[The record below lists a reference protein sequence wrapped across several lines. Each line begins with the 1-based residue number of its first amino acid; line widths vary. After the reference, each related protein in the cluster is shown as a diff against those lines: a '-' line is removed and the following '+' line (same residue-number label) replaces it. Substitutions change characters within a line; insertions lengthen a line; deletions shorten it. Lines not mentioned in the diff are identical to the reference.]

1 MATAALAPVAPR
13 PPSRSDQQHNGNI
26 QEPNRPLRW
35 RVIDDQPHVGKYKFI
50 RTIGKGNFA
59 KVKLA
64 SHVITGQQ
72 VAIKIIDKTQ
82 LSPSSR
88 QKLFREVRLMK
99 LLDHPNIVKLFEI
112 IDNDKIL
119 YLVMEYASGGEVFDY
134 LVAHGRMKEKEARA
148 KFRQIVSAVQYCHQK
163 HIIHRDLKAENLLLD
178 ADMNI
183 KLADFGFSNEF
194 SPGTKL
200 DTFCGSPPY
209 AAPELFQGKKYD
221 GPEVDVWSLGVILY
235 TLVSGSLPF
244 DGQTLRELR
253 ERVLRGKYR
262 IPFYMSTDCESLLK
276 KMLVLNPSK
285 RYTLEMVM
293 KDRWM
298 NTGYEDNVLSPY
310 IEPEPDYTDP
320 VRIEI
325 MVNMGFSRDEIEK
338 SLTQGNFDDI
348 MATYLLLDRRR
359 SSLDTSS
366 RDGSSLSLRQ
376 SNHLLSTPTPTTTP
390 LITTGGVS
398 CSSTNATSVE
408 HTSNICLDDD
418 ASSMLSTNANIAP
431 ITQNAHSSS
440 KFTITS
446 GGGTRSTNTTPPG
459 TSTTVNN
466 GANNKPPVNIIA
478 PSCASGSESPSASGT
493 STISPI
499 LPVNLATTNTH
510 STSSGNTNVNYNTA
524 LNAIETSS
532 PSSNAESVKLMRSD
546 LVRASDR
553 PGREESSRILARL
566 RGITDEMATPVV
578 GGGGLTAYPNVPG
591 QRISID
597 AGSSTVRPTT
607 AGQRK
612 PVPINSPGLST
623 NSKVS
628 PSSNSSMARRT
639 HTLNYGSTTP
649 TSGAPHSGDQQYP
662 GRRQPINSNTSNR
675 NTGSNF
681 DNPNPRNSIALSGIT
696 GLSSGAPLSPLPS
709 TNSSDKSTSG
719 SSCTSGN
726 SQITTNGA
734 GRLPSHE
741 IRSHVTPALV
751 PMTTR
756 TNKVVHHATNLSSGS
771 GGGYH
776 AGLLLER
783 STTLSP
789 TTNSSGNGTSSCQ
802 VASSARGGV
811 GGDAVGTGELHRHQ
825 TAVNAANRSGISDY
839 GTPSSFNRND
849 FTYSSLR
856 MGSSSSNQAPT
867 AISVTGRRGVTIT
880 NAINNTSSGINN
892 GIGTIL
898 ETTPFPR
905 LTPERRTIH
914 SPNQA
919 NIEFDFD
926 ASNTN
931 PNNTIAARCMNVPL
945 AGAGVSNTGGMTHL
959 TPAGTSGLTFFKA
972 LTSKIGRRGPNS
984 SQLGNMP
991 HALPGGT
998 DISHIPFS
1006 AAESNIGAS
1015 TTSSGSGYLPGESV
1029 FSDSSI
1035 HAGYNE
1041 PVSQATPGGSSTG
1054 SPVSQ
1059 GGNQTISHVDD
1070 SVNDQTKP
1078 RSLRFTWSMKTTSS
1092 MCPDDM
1098 IKEIKKVLTANNCE
1112 YDQRE
1117 RYLLICEHGDP
1128 STDTNVQWEMEVCK
1142 LPRLSLNGV
1151 RFKRISGTSIGFKNL
1166 ASKIAND
1173 LKL

>member
-1 MATAALAPVAPR
+1 MATAALAPVAAR

-35 RVIDDQPHVGKYKFI
+35 RVIDDQPHVGKYRFI

-178 ADMNI
+178 VDMNI

-359 SSLDTSS
+359 SSLDITS

-376 SNHLLSTPTPTTTP
+376 STHLLSATPTPATAP
-390 LITTGGVS
+390 LISTGGVN
-398 CSSTNATSVE
+398 CASVE
-408 HTSNICLDDD
+408 HTSNICPDD
-418 ASSMLSTNANIAP
+418 LSNTHTVPVN
-431 ITQNAHSSS
+431 QNVHSNS
-440 KFTITS
+440 KFTVNS
-446 GGGTRSTNTTPPG
+446 ASGTRSTSTTPPSAV
-459 TSTTVNN
+459 TVVNN
-466 GANNKPPVNIIA
+466 GTNNKPAVDMIT
-478 PSCASGSESPSASGT
+478 PSSCIPTSEGPGT
-493 STISPI
+493 TGTSPI
-499 LPVNLATTNTH
+499 LPVSLASTNTYA
-510 STSSGNTNVNYNTA
+510 SPSEDTNLNYNTA
-524 LNAIETSS
+524 LNAIEASC
-532 PSSNAESVKLMRSD
+532 PSSNVESVKLMRND

-566 RGITDEMATPVV
+566 RGFTDEMATPVV

-591 QRISID
+591 QRTSID
-597 AGSSTVRPTT
+597 AGTSTVRPIT

-612 PVPINSPGLST
+612 PIPITSPGLGANTKS
-623 NSKVS
+623 S
-628 PSSNSSMARRT
+628 PSSNSTMARRT
-639 HTLNYGSTTP
+639 HTLNYGVTT
-649 TSGAPHSGDQQYP
+649 SASGDQQHSA
-662 GRRQPINSNTSNR
+662 RRQPISTIASGR
-675 NTGSNF
+675 NTCGVY
-681 DNPNPRNSIALSGIT
+681 DNSNPRNSVALSGIS
-696 GLSSGAPLSPLPS
+696 GLSGGNTLSP
-709 TNSSDKSTSG
+709 SSDKSTSG
-719 SSCTSGN
+719 SSGGNAHNQVTS
-726 SQITTNGA
+726 NGT

-756 TNKVVHHATNLSSGS
+756 TNKTVHHGPNISG
-771 GGGYH
+771 GTAGGYH

-783 STTLSP
+783 SATLS
-789 TTNSSGNGTSSCQ
+789 TTNSSTSGNGTSSTQCT
-802 VASSARGGV
+802 SSRGTEVV
-811 GGDAVGTGELHRHQ
+811 GAGEVHRNQ
-825 TAVNAANRSGISDY
+825 ACSNTANRIGM
-839 GTPSSFNRND
+839 GTSN
-849 FTYSSLR
+849 
-856 MGSSSSNQAPT
+856 NQAGCNAT
-867 AISVTGRRGVTIT
+867 SVSTRRGVT
-880 NAINNTSSGINN
+880 NAINNTSGFNN
-892 GIGTIL
+892 GVGTIL
-898 ETTPFPR
+898 EATPFPR

-914 SPNQA
+914 STNPPN
-919 NIEFDFD
+919 IDFDFD
-926 ASNTN
+926 TNNTNSNT
-931 PNNTIAARCMNVPL
+931 TVAARCMNVPL
-945 AGAGVSNTGGMTHL
+945 SGAGTTNSGGMTHL
-959 TPAGTSGLTFFKA
+959 TPSGTGLTFFKA

-984 SQLGNMP
+984 GAIGNMS
-991 HALPGGT
+991 HTLAGGA
-998 DISHIPFS
+998 DISHVPFS
-1006 AAESNIGAS
+1006 TADSNIGAS
-1015 TTSSGSGYLPGESV
+1015 TTSSGSGYIPGDSV
-1029 FSDSSI
+1029 VSDSGV
-1035 HAGYNE
+1035 HGAYTE
-1041 PVSQATPGGSSTG
+1041 PASQLTPGGSSAG

-1059 GGNQTISHVDD
+1059 GGNQTIPHNDD
-1070 SVNDQTKP
+1070 NISDQTKP

-1092 MCPDDM
+1092 MCPDNM

-1117 RYLLICEHGDP
+1117 RYLLICEYGDP
-1128 STDTNVQWEMEVCK
+1128 STDANVQWEMEVCK

-1151 RFKRISGTSIGFKNL
+1151 RFKRISGTSIGFKSI
-1166 ASKIAND
+1166 ASQIAND

>member
-1 MATAALAPVAPR
+1 MISSAQIHSGVGSMATAALAPVAAR

-26 QEPNRPLRW
+26 QEPSRPLRW
-35 RVIDDQPHVGKYKFI
+35 RVIDDQPHVGKYRFI

-310 IEPEPDYTDP
+310 TEPEPDYTDP

-366 RDGSSLSLRQ
+366 RDGSNLSLRQ
-376 SNHLLSTPTPTTTP
+376 STHLLSAAPNPTTGP
-390 LITTGGVS
+390 LISTGGVNCAS
-398 CSSTNATSVE
+398 LE
-408 HTSNICLDDD
+408 HTSNICADDT
-418 ASSMLSTNANIAP
+418 SSVLSTNADTGP
-431 ITQNAHSSS
+431 ISQNAHSSS
-440 KFTITS
+440 KFTVNS
-446 GGGTRSTNTTPPG
+446 GSATRSTSTTPPTCTSESENSG
-459 TSTTVNN
+459 TTVTSTRSSIS
-466 GANNKPPVNIIA
+466 PVN
-478 PSCASGSESPSASGT
+478 SV
-493 STISPI
+493 ST
-499 LPVNLATTNTH
+499 TTY
-510 STSSGNTNVNYNTA
+510 SSSSGNATVNYNTA
-524 LNAIETSS
+524 LNAIEASC
-532 PSSNAESVKLMRSD
+532 PSSNVESIKLMRND

-566 RGITDEMATPVV
+566 RGFTDEMATPVV

-591 QRISID
+591 QRTSID
-597 AGSSTVRPTT
+597 AGTSTVRPTT

-612 PVPINSPGLST
+612 PITSQGLGVNTKSSP
-623 NSKVS
+623 N
-628 PSSNSSMARRT
+628 SNSVMARRT
-639 HTLNYGSTTP
+639 HTINYATTTP
-649 TSGAPHSGDQQYP
+649 TSSDQQHAV
-662 GRRQPINSNTSNR
+662 RRQPVYTNAGGR
-675 NTGSNF
+675 NTCVF
-681 DNPNPRNSIALSGIT
+681 DNANPRNSVALSGIT
-696 GLSSGAPLSPLPS
+696 GLSGGSALSP
-709 TNSSDKSTSG
+709 SSDKSTSG
-719 SSCTSGN
+719 SSSGSGN
-726 SQITTNGA
+726 NQVTSNGA

-756 TNKVVHHATNLSSGS
+756 TNKVHHGANISSGTS
-771 GGGYH
+771 GAYH
-776 AGLLLER
+776 AGSLLER
-783 STTLSP
+783 SATLS
-789 TTNSSGNGTSSCQ
+789 TAGSSTSGNGTSSNQC
-802 VASSARGGV
+802 ASSTRGTDV
-811 GGDAVGTGELHRHQ
+811 GAVDLHRNQ
-825 TAVNAANRSGISDY
+825 PCANIASRSG
-839 GTPSSFNRND
+839 
-849 FTYSSLR
+849 
-856 MGSSSSNQAPT
+856 MGASSNQ
-867 AISVTGRRGVTIT
+867 TGCNTTSIAARRVVT
-880 NAINNTSSGINN
+880 NASNNTSSGFNN

-914 SPNQA
+914 STNSPN
-919 NIEFDFD
+919 IDFDFD
-926 ASNTN
+926 TNN
-931 PNNTIAARCMNVPL
+931 PNSNTIAARCMNVPL
-945 AGAGVSNTGGMTHL
+945 AGAGATNNSGMTHL
-959 TPAGTSGLTFFKA
+959 TPSGTGLTFFKA

-984 SQLGNMP
+984 GAVGNMS
-991 HALPGGT
+991 HALTGGT
-998 DISHIPFS
+998 DISHVPFS
-1006 AAESNIGAS
+1006 TADSNIGAS
-1015 TTSSGSGYLPGESV
+1015 ATSSGSDYLPGDSV
-1029 FSDSSI
+1029 FSDSGVHGTYI
-1035 HAGYNE
+1035 E
-1041 PVSQATPGGSSTG
+1041 PVSQLTPGGSSAG

-1059 GGNQTISHVDD
+1059 GGNQTVTNTDD
-1070 SVNDQTKP
+1070 NGNDQTKP

-1092 MCPDDM
+1092 MCPDNM

-1128 STDTNVQWEMEVCK
+1128 STDANVQWEMEVCK

-1151 RFKRISGTSIGFKNL
+1151 RFKRISGTSIGFKSI
-1166 ASKIAND
+1166 ASQIAND

>member
-1 MATAALAPVAPR
+1 MATAALAPVAAR

-26 QEPNRPLRW
+26 QEPSRPLRW

-276 KMLVLNPSK
+276 KMLVLNPSR

-376 SNHLLSTPTPTTTP
+376 SNHLLSATPTPATVPVMTS
-390 LITTGGVS
+390 GSAS
-398 CSSTNATSVE
+398 CASANAASVE
-408 HTSNICLDDD
+408 HTSNICSDDTPSVPV
-418 ASSMLSTNANIAP
+418 ANTNALSM
-431 ITQNAHSSS
+431 TQNAHSSS
-440 KFTITS
+440 KFAVTS
-446 GGGTRSTNTTPPG
+446 GGGTRSTSTTPP
-459 TSTTVNN
+459 STVTVVNN
-466 GANNKPPVNIIA
+466 GTNNKPAVNIIT
-478 PSCASGSESPSASGT
+478 PSSVSGSESPGPMGT

-499 LPVNLATTNTH
+499 SPINLAATNTY
-510 STSSGNTNVNYNTA
+510 STPSGNANVNFNTA
-524 LNAIETSS
+524 LNAIDTSC
-532 PSSNAESVKLMRSD
+532 PSSNTESVKLMRSD

-553 PGREESSRILARL
+553 PGREESGRILARL

-597 AGSSTVRPTT
+597 AGTSTVRPTT

-612 PVPINSPGLST
+612 PVPMTSTGLGT
-623 NSKVS
+623 NAKVS
-628 PSSNSSMARRT
+628 PSSNVSMARRT
-639 HTLNYGSTTP
+639 HTLNYGTTTS
-649 TSGAPHSGDQQYP
+649 TSGTSHTGDQQHS
-662 GRRQPINSNTSNR
+662 GRRTQISSNTSGR
-675 NTGSNF
+675 NAGF
-681 DNPNPRNSIALSGIT
+681 DSPNPRNSVALSGIT
-696 GLSSGAPLSPLPS
+696 GLSSGLPVSPLS
-709 TNSSDKSTSG
+709 TGNSSDKSTSG
-719 SSCTSGN
+719 TSSTGGN
-726 SQITTNGA
+726 NQVTTNGA

-756 TNKVVHHATNLSSGS
+756 TTKVHHGANISGGT

-783 STTLSP
+783 SATVSASGS
-789 TTNSSGNGTSSCQ
+789 NSSGNGTSSSQ
-802 VASSARGGV
+802 SSSTRGG
-811 GGDAVGTGELHRHQ
+811 GDSVGTGDLHRHQ
-825 TAVNAANRSGISDY
+825 TGPNASSRSGVNDHAAA
-839 GTPSSFNRND
+839 SFNRND

-856 MGSSSSNQAPT
+856 MGTSANQASSI
-867 AISVTGRRGVTIT
+867 ASSAAAGRRGVSIT
-880 NAINNTSSGINN
+880 SANSNTASGVNN
-892 GIGTIL
+892 GTGTIM

-914 SPNQA
+914 SPNQP

-926 ASNTN
+926 TSNTN
-931 PNNTIAARCMNVPL
+931 PGNTIAARCMNVPL
-945 AGAGVSNTGGMTHL
+945 AGAGTANSSGMSHL
-959 TPAGTSGLTFFKA
+959 TPSGTGGLTFFKA
-972 LTSKIGRRGPNS
+972 LTSKIGRRGPNTGAM
-984 SQLGNMP
+984 GNVS
-991 HALPGGT
+991 HTLTGGT
-998 DISHIPFS
+998 DISNIPFS
-1006 AAESNIGAS
+1006 TAESNIGAS
-1015 TTSSGSGYLPGESV
+1015 TTSSGSGYIPGESA
-1029 FSDSSI
+1029 FSDISV
-1035 HAGYNE
+1035 HGGYNE
-1041 PVSQATPGGSSTG
+1041 PVSQATPGGSSAG

-1059 GGNQTISHVDD
+1059 GGNQTISHTDD

-1098 IKEIKKVLTANNCE
+1098 IKEIKKVLAANNCE

-1128 STDTNVQWEMEVCK
+1128 STDANVQWEMEVCK

-1151 RFKRISGTSIGFKNL
+1151 RFKRISGTSIGFKNI

>member
-1 MATAALAPVAPR
+1 MATAALAPVAAR

-35 RVIDDQPHVGKYKFI
+35 RVIDDQPHVGKYRFI

-88 QKLFREVRLMK
+88 QK
-99 LLDHPNIVKLFEI
+99 
-112 IDNDKIL
+112 
-119 YLVMEYASGGEVFDY
+119 
-134 LVAHGRMKEKEARA
+134 
-148 KFRQIVSAVQYCHQK
+148 
-163 HIIHRDLKAENLLLD
+163 
-178 ADMNI
+178 
-183 KLADFGFSNEF
+183 
-194 SPGTKL
+194 
-200 DTFCGSPPY
+200 
-209 AAPELFQGKKYD
+209 GKKYD

-376 SNHLLSTPTPTTTP
+376 STHLLSATSNPAASP
-390 LITTGGVS
+390 LISTGGVN
-398 CSSTNATSVE
+398 CASVE
-408 HTSNICLDDD
+408 HTSNICPDDT
-418 ASSMLSTNANIAP
+418 LSVLPTNDTGPMN
-431 ITQNAHSSS
+431 QNAHSSS
-440 KFTITS
+440 KFTVNS
-446 GGGTRSTNTTPPG
+446 GSATRSTSTTPP
-459 TSTTVNN
+459 STATVVNN
-466 GANNKPPVNIIA
+466 GADNKPAVNIIT
-478 PSCASGSESPSASGT
+478 PSSCTSGSESSGTTGT

-499 LPVNLATTNTH
+499 SPVSLASTNTY
-510 STSSGNTNVNYNTA
+510 TSSSGSANVNYNTA
-524 LNAIETSS
+524 LNAIEASC
-532 PSSNAESVKLMRSD
+532 PSSNVESIKLMRND

-566 RGITDEMATPVV
+566 RGFTDEMATPVV

-591 QRISID
+591 QRTSID
-597 AGSSTVRPTT
+597 AGTSTVRPTT

-612 PVPINSPGLST
+612 PIPITSQGLGANTKSSP
-623 NSKVS
+623 N
-628 PSSNSSMARRT
+628 SNSAMARRT
-639 HTLNYGSTTP
+639 HTMNYGTTTP
-649 TSGAPHSGDQQYP
+649 TSGDQQHSV
-662 GRRQPINSNTSNR
+662 RRQPINANASGR
-675 NTGSNF
+675 NTCAF
-681 DNPNPRNSIALSGIT
+681 DNANPRNSVALSGIT
-696 GLSSGAPLSPLPS
+696 GLSGGSALSP
-709 TNSSDKSTSG
+709 SSDKSTSG
-719 SSCTSGN
+719 SSSGSAN
-726 SQITTNGA
+726 NQVTTNGA

-756 TNKVVHHATNLSSGS
+756 TNKVHHGANISSGT
-771 GGGYH
+771 GGAYH

-783 STTLSP
+783 SATLNTAGSG
-789 TTNSSGNGTSSCQ
+789 TSGNGTSSNQ
-802 VASSARGGV
+802 GASSTRGSDVV
-811 GGDAVGTGELHRHQ
+811 GAGELHRNQ
-825 TAVNAANRSGISDY
+825 PCANIAGRSGM
-839 GTPSSFNRND
+839 GTSTSQAGCHTSSV
-849 FTYSSLR
+849 
-856 MGSSSSNQAPT
+856 A
-867 AISVTGRRGVTIT
+867 ARRLIT
-880 NAINNTSSGINN
+880 NTNNNTSSGFNN

-914 SPNQA
+914 STNSPN
-919 NIEFDFD
+919 IDFDFD
-926 ASNTN
+926 TN
-931 PNNTIAARCMNVPL
+931 NQNSNNTVAARCINVSL
-945 AGAGVSNTGGMTHL
+945 AGAGATNSSCMTHL
-959 TPAGTSGLTFFKA
+959 TPSGTGLTFFKA

-984 SQLGNMP
+984 GAMGNMSQ
-991 HALPGGT
+991 ALTGGT
-998 DISHIPFS
+998 DISNVPFS
-1006 AAESNIGAS
+1006 TADSNIGAS
-1015 TTSSGSGYLPGESV
+1015 TTSSGSGYLPGDSV
-1029 FSDSSI
+1029 FSDSSV
-1035 HAGYNE
+1035 HGAYTE
-1041 PVSQATPGGSSTG
+1041 PVSQLTPGGSSAG
-1054 SPVSQ
+1054 SPVPQ
-1059 GGNQTISHVDD
+1059 GGNQTVPHTDD
-1070 SVNDQTKP
+1070 NINDQTKP

-1092 MCPDDM
+1092 MCPDNM

-1128 STDTNVQWEMEVCK
+1128 STDANVQWEMEVCK

-1151 RFKRISGTSIGFKNL
+1151 RFKRISGTSIGFKSI
-1166 ASKIAND
+1166 ASQIAND

>member
-1 MATAALAPVAPR
+1 MISSAQIHSGVGSMATAALAPVAAR

-26 QEPNRPLRW
+26 QEPSRPLRW
-35 RVIDDQPHVGKYKFI
+35 RVIDDQPHVGKYRFI

-310 IEPEPDYTDP
+310 TEPEPDYTDP

-366 RDGSSLSLRQ
+366 RDGSNLSLRQ
-376 SNHLLSTPTPTTTP
+376 STHLLSAAPNPTTGP
-390 LITTGGVS
+390 LISTGGVNCAS
-398 CSSTNATSVE
+398 LE
-408 HTSNICLDDD
+408 HTSNICADDT
-418 ASSMLSTNANIAP
+418 SSVLSTNADTGP
-431 ITQNAHSSS
+431 ISQNAHSSS
-440 KFTITS
+440 KFTVNS
-446 GGGTRSTNTTPPG
+446 GSATRSTSTTPP
-459 TSTTVNN
+459 STVTVVNN
-466 GANNKPPVNIIA
+466 GANNKPTVNIIT
-478 PSCASGSESPSASGT
+478 PSSCTSESENSGT
-493 STISPI
+493 TVTSTRSSISP
-499 LPVNLATTNTH
+499 VNSVSTTTY
-510 STSSGNTNVNYNTA
+510 SSSSGNATVNYNTA
-524 LNAIETSS
+524 LNAIEASC
-532 PSSNAESVKLMRSD
+532 PSSNVESIKLMRND

-566 RGITDEMATPVV
+566 RGFTDEMATPVV

-591 QRISID
+591 QRTSID
-597 AGSSTVRPTT
+597 AGTSTVRPTT

-612 PVPINSPGLST
+612 PITSQGLGVNTKSSP
-623 NSKVS
+623 N
-628 PSSNSSMARRT
+628 SNSVMARRT
-639 HTLNYGSTTP
+639 HTINYATTTP
-649 TSGAPHSGDQQYP
+649 TSSDQQHAV
-662 GRRQPINSNTSNR
+662 RRQPVYTNAGGR
-675 NTGSNF
+675 NTCVF
-681 DNPNPRNSIALSGIT
+681 DNANPRNSVALSGIT
-696 GLSSGAPLSPLPS
+696 GLSGGSALSP
-709 TNSSDKSTSG
+709 SSDKSTSG
-719 SSCTSGN
+719 SSSGSGN
-726 SQITTNGA
+726 NQVTSNGA

-756 TNKVVHHATNLSSGS
+756 TNKVHHGANISSGTS
-771 GGGYH
+771 GAYH
-776 AGLLLER
+776 AGSLLER
-783 STTLSP
+783 SATLS
-789 TTNSSGNGTSSCQ
+789 TAGSSTSGNGTSSNQC
-802 VASSARGGV
+802 ASSTRGTDV
-811 GGDAVGTGELHRHQ
+811 GAVDLHRNQ
-825 TAVNAANRSGISDY
+825 PCANIASRSG
-839 GTPSSFNRND
+839 
-849 FTYSSLR
+849 
-856 MGSSSSNQAPT
+856 MGASSNQ
-867 AISVTGRRGVTIT
+867 TGCNTTSIAARRVVT
-880 NAINNTSSGINN
+880 NASNNTSSGFNN

-914 SPNQA
+914 STNSPN
-919 NIEFDFD
+919 IDFDFD
-926 ASNTN
+926 TNN
-931 PNNTIAARCMNVPL
+931 PNSNTIAARCMNVPL
-945 AGAGVSNTGGMTHL
+945 AGAGATNNSGMTHL
-959 TPAGTSGLTFFKA
+959 TPSGTGLTFFKA

-984 SQLGNMP
+984 GAVGNMS
-991 HALPGGT
+991 HALTGGT
-998 DISHIPFS
+998 DISHVPFS
-1006 AAESNIGAS
+1006 TADSNIGAS
-1015 TTSSGSGYLPGESV
+1015 ATSSGSDYLPGDSV
-1029 FSDSSI
+1029 FSDSGVHGTYI
-1035 HAGYNE
+1035 E
-1041 PVSQATPGGSSTG
+1041 PVSQLTPGGSSAG

-1059 GGNQTISHVDD
+1059 GGNQTVTNTDD
-1070 SVNDQTKP
+1070 NGNDQTKP

-1092 MCPDDM
+1092 MCPDNM

-1128 STDTNVQWEMEVCK
+1128 STDANVQWEMEVCK

-1151 RFKRISGTSIGFKNL
+1151 RFKRISGTSIGFKSI
-1166 ASKIAND
+1166 ASQIAND